1 MPPLK
6 RIILLFYF
14 GSISMLG
21 WTQDTPP
28 EINAEGDQFYC
39 PLSEIN
45 VVTDFDI
52 SGPPNLDID
61 AFYIQISSGY
71 VSGDILK
78 LDDNQNGL
86 ITSWDGITGKL
97 TLTKS
102 SGFLSYQEINEAVES
117 VIYTGNDPEFVGE
130 KNFSFTLGDANY
142 LPSTGHF
149 YEFIPNLNVSW
160 TQARDLA
167 EQRSYYGLPGY
178 LATITS
184 REEAILSGEQAQ
196 GTGWIGASDAAE
208 EGTWKWVTGP
218 EVGTQ
223 LETFWIGDANG
234 YAPNG
239 AFENWDAGEP
249 NNLNDEDYGHVI
261 TNPAIGPRGSWN
273 DLPVQ
278 GGGGDYAAQGY
289 IVEYGYGGPDD
300 APGFSASS
308 RVYTNG
314 IESVVS
320 GSLCGPGSVDLSAT
334 ATVFENQP
342 VPTEILW
349 FTSLTSSSPID
360 TGNTYSTEYLTAT
373 TTFYVLASQGG
384 CTIGAR
390 TPVVAEI
397 YEIPDIEKEVTLKN
411 CDADDNPNDGFTDFN
426 LEEANDVISK
436 GDSSLMI
443 SYFLSEEN
451 AIEGN
456 EAIDPPYFNSSIAD
470 RVYARVENQQRCFDI
485 ALVHLEAYATAPLES
500 VVLESCDLDETNDGK
515 YAFNLTEATEKLLI
529 QLPTQ
534 NVDIQY
540 YRNLNDATLKQNE
553 ILPQTSYKN
562 EEPEFQI
569 LSVRIES
576 VDFGE
581 CMSLGEFV
589 ELYVYLLPEF
599 DLVPEAY
606 YCENFLDNEVSITNP
621 KGDYTYEWYDS
632 SGNIAGTGTTLSLQ
646 SAGTYSVIATSDL
659 NCRSRTKTVV
669 VRSSAKA
676 QISQADIKVEDGEN
690 SNSILINTSNLG
702 IGSYEYALDD
712 GPYQDEPF
720 FDDVLSGIRILY
732 VQDKNGCGITS
743 IEVAVIGFLKFFTPN
758 GDGYHDK
765 WQVDG
770 IISQP
775 GSNIYIYDKFGKLLA
790 EIDPLG
796 LGWDGNY
803 NGKQMP
809 SSDYWFRVQLTDGRI
824 YTGHF
829 SLIRRE

>member
-1 MPPLK
+1 MSSLL
-6 RIILLFYF
+6 RVILLFYF
-14 GSISMLG
+14 GSISILG
-21 WTQDTPP
+21 WTQSDVPL
-28 EINAEGDQFYC
+28 EIRAVGDQFYC
-39 PLSEIN
+39 PLSDIS
-45 VVTDFDI
+45 VATDFDI

-71 VSGDILK
+71 ASGDILK
-78 LDDNQNGL
+78 LEDNPIGL
-86 ITSWDGITGKL
+86 ITSWDPITGKL
-97 TLTKS
+97 TLTRS
-102 SGFLSYQEINEAVES
+102 SGLLSYQDIIEAVKN
-117 VIYTGNDPEFVGE
+117 VIYTGNDPEYVGE
-130 KNFSFTLGDANY
+130 KYFSFTLGNANF

-149 YEFIPNLNVSW
+149 YEFIPDLNVSW
-160 TQARDLA
+160 TAARDLA
-167 EQRSYYGLPGY
+167 EQESYFGLPGY

-239 AFENWDAGEP
+239 AFENWDGGEP
-249 NNLNDEDYGHVI
+249 NNLGDEDYGHVI
-261 TNPAIGPRGSWN
+261 TNPSIGPRGSWN

-300 APGFSASS
+300 APDFSAST

-314 IESVVS
+314 IEAVVS
-320 GSLCGPGSVDLSAT
+320 GSLCGPGSVALSAT
-334 ATVFENQP
+334 TTVFENQP

-349 FTSLTSSSPID
+349 FTSLTSSSSIG
-360 TGNTYSTEYLTAT
+360 TGNTYSTENLTET

-426 LEEANDVISK
+426 LEEANAAISK

-451 AIEGN
+451 AMEGN
-456 EAIDPPYFNSSIAD
+456 EQIDPPYFNSSVANH
-470 RVYARVENQQRCFDI
+470 VYARVENQQMCFEI
-485 ALVHLEAYATAPLES
+485 ALVHLEAYATEPLET
-500 VVLESCDLDETNDGK
+500 VVLESCDLDETNDGL
-515 YAFNLTEATEKLLI
+515 YTFDLTEATEKLLLI
-529 QLPTQ
+529 Q

-562 EEPEFQI
+562 EEPEFQS
-569 LSVRIES
+569 LFVRIES

-606 YCENFLDNEVSITNP
+606 YCENFAENEVSITNP
-621 KGDYTYEWYDS
+621 KGDYTYEWYDP
-632 SGNIAGTGTTLSLQ
+632 SGNIVGTGTTLSLQ
-646 SAGTYSVIATSDL
+646 SAGSYSVIATSDL
-659 NCRSRTKTVV
+659 NCRSRTKTVD

-676 QISQADIKVEDGEN
+676 QISQADIEVKDGGN
-690 SNSILINTSNLG
+690 SNSISINTSNLG
-702 IGSYEYALDD
+702 IGNYEYALDA

-720 FDDVLSGIRILY
+720 FDDVHSGIRILY
-732 VQDKNGCGITS
+732 VQDKNGCGTTS
-743 IEVAVIGFLKFFTPN
+743 IKVAVIGFSKFFTPN
-758 GDGYHDK
+758 GDSYNDT

-775 GSNIYIYDKFGKLLA
+775 GSDIYIYDKFGKLLA
-790 EIDPLG
+790 KIDPLG

-809 SSDYWFRVQLTDGRI
+809 SSDYWFRVQLADGRI